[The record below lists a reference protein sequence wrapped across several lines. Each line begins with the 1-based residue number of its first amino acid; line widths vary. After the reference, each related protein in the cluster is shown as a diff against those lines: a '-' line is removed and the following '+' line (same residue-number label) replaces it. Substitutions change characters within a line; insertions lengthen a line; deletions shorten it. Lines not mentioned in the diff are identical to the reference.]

1 MQSRIRLGGKRT
13 RYNQRTRL
21 ETHAKL
27 RRQASTSRELAALI
41 RHWPT
46 NWQKA
51 KLSDYIQ
58 HAPSASPFPLGTAQD
73 RISNS
78 GKFKLHHMRGGPMR
92 PLVLIGLLFVVASSL
107 AQTQKTPDVAEFVS
121 VAAPVVVLY
130 HVRVVDGTGAAAK
143 DDQAIVIANGKIQS
157 IGPAT
162 SVQIPQGAQLLA
174 RPGYTVIPGL
184 VGMHD
189 HLYYTDSIALQVVGG
204 RIGEPGLFVAEIPY
218 TAPRL
223 YLAAGGT
230 TMRTTGSLEP
240 YTDLKVKSRI
250 DANLMPGP
258 SIDATAPYLEGAPTR
273 FAQMHELT
281 GSEDAKRM
289 VDYWAAEGMTSYKAY
304 MNITREEL
312 GVAILQAHSHQ
323 QKLTGHLC
331 SVTWPEAIALGIDDF
346 EHGPAFTDTEFVIDK
361 KPDVCP
367 TGGSSSWAKQDVNG
381 AQVQEIIRNLVSHHV
396 AVTSTLPVFEA
407 GVPGRPALQ
416 PRTLDAMSAES
427 AQSYL
432 TARARVALDAPMRAL
447 LRKEMDFEVAFV
459 KAGGLLLS
467 GPDPTGNG
475 GVLPGFGDQREIE
488 LLVEAGFTPV
498 EAIQIATQNG
508 ALYLGQQDR
517 IGTLAPGKQA
527 DLVLIKGDPSKRI
540 DEIENVETVFKAGI
554 GYDSKKLIDSVRG
567 QVGIR

>member
-1 MQSRIRLGGKRT
+1 MRFQFLFGSLF
-13 RYNQRTRL
+13 
-21 ETHAKL
+21 
-27 RRQASTSRELAALI
+27 LAAI
-41 RHWPT
+41 
-46 NWQKA
+46 A
-51 KLSDYIQ
+51 
-58 HAPSASPFPLGTAQD
+58 A
-73 RISNS
+73 
-78 GKFKLHHMRGGPMR
+78 
-92 PLVLIGLLFVVASSL
+92 
-107 AQTQKTPDVAEFVS
+107 AQTQRPNDVAPFVS
-121 VAAPVVVLY
+121 LDAPVFVLN
-130 HVRVVDGTGAAAK
+130 HVRIIDGTGRAATE
-143 DDQAIVIANGKIQS
+143 DQAIVVANGKIQS
-157 IGPAT
+157 IGPAA
-162 SVQIPQGAQLLA
+162 SAQFPQGAQLLD
-174 RPGYTVIPGL
+174 RSGYTVIPGL

-189 HLYYTDSIALQVVGG
+189 HLYYTDSISVQAAGG

-223 YLAAGGT
+223 YLAAGVT
-230 TMRTTGSLEP
+230 TIRTTGSLEP

-281 GSEDAKRM
+281 GPDDAKRL

-312 GVAILQAHSHQ
+312 GAAIQQAHAHKM
-323 QKLTGHLC
+323 KLTGHLC
-331 SVTWPEAIALGIDDF
+331 SVTWPEAVALGIDDL
-346 EHGPAFTDTEFVIDK
+346 EHGPVFADTEFVADK

-367 TGGSSSWAKQDVNG
+367 AGGSASWAKQDVNG
-381 AQVQEIIRNLVSHHV
+381 AQVQALIHDLVSHHV
-396 AVTSTLPVFEA
+396 AVTSTLPVFEISA
-407 GVPGRPALQ
+407 PGRPKLQ
-416 PRTLDAMSAES
+416 SRTLEAMSAES

-432 TARARVALDAPMRAL
+432 TARARVSMDSPMTAL

-459 KAGGLLLS
+459 KAGGLLLA

-498 EAIQIATQNG
+498 EAIQIATANG
-508 ALYLGQQDR
+508 AAYLGQQDR

-527 DLVLIKGDPSKRI
+527 DLVLIKGDPSKNI

-554 GYDSKKLIDSVRG
+554 GYDSKKLIESVRG

>member
-1 MQSRIRLGGKRT
+1 MRLLFLFGS
-13 RYNQRTRL
+13 L
-21 ETHAKL
+21 
-27 RRQASTSRELAALI
+27 LAAAI
-41 RHWPT
+41 T
-46 NWQKA
+46 VAQAQKA
-51 KLSDYIQ
+51 
-58 HAPSASPFPLGTAQD
+58 
-73 RISNS
+73 R
-78 GKFKLHHMRGGPMR
+78 
-92 PLVLIGLLFVVASSL
+92 
-107 AQTQKTPDVAEFVS
+107 DVADFVS
-121 VAAPVVVLY
+121 IDTSVFVLD
-130 HVRVVDGTGAAAK
+130 HVRVIDGTGAPAK
-143 DDQAIVIANGKIQS
+143 EDQAVVIANGKIQF
-157 IGPAT
+157 IGPAA
-162 SVQIPQGAQLLA
+162 SAEIPQGAQ
-174 RPGYTVIPGL
+174 RMERSGYTVIPGL

-189 HLYYTDSIALQVVGG
+189 HLYYTDSYAVQVVGG
-204 RIGEPGLFVAEIPY
+204 TVGEPGLFVAEIPY

-223 YLAAGGT
+223 YLAAGVT

-258 SIDATAPYLEGAPTR
+258 SMDATAPYLEGAPTR

-281 GSEDAKRM
+281 GPDDAKRM

-312 GVAILQAHSHQ
+312 GVAIQQAHAHRL
-323 QKLTGHLC
+323 KLTGHLC
-331 SVTWPEAIALGIDDF
+331 SVTWPEAVALGIDDF
-346 EHGPAFTDTEFVIDK
+346 EHGPVFTDTEFVADK

-367 TGGSSSWAKQDVNG
+367 AGGSSSWANQDVNG
-381 AQVQEIIRNLVSHHV
+381 MRVQELIHNLVSHHV

-407 GVPGRPALQ
+407 GAPGRPKLE
-416 PRTLDAMSAES
+416 PRTLDAMSAAS
-427 AQSYL
+427 AESYL
-432 TARARVALDAPMRAL
+432 TARARVALDSPMTAL
-447 LRKEMDFEVAFV
+447 MRKEMDFEVAFV
-459 KAGGLLLS
+459 KAGGLLLA

-498 EAIQIATQNG
+498 EAIQIATENG

-527 DLVLIKGDPSKRI
+527 DLVLIKGDPSTRI